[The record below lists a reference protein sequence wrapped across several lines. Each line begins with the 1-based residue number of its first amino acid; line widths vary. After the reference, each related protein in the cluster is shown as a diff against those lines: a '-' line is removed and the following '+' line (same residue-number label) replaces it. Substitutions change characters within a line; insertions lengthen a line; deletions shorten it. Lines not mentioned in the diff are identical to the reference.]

1 MKTRFMNSFK
11 TKIVLLLCFTL
22 RHMIVE
28 SFTCGISSNC
38 FGFIQKNK
46 YTKVLSDYRETF

>member
-11 TKIVLLLCFTL
+11 TKIVLFLCFTL